1 MANILG
7 QVFQDYV
14 HKQVDIRQQKLG
26 GINKDINT
34 LQAYNSKA
42 PFIRLISSVD
52 LLSPPNRV
60 VPSEVDPVTGET
72 LEFPN
77 SPFLPEEEVQLPYLP
92 GQQPEEEGPE
102 LETGEFDPPLQIP
115 TFEEAFPNLP
125 VPTSDPDPGFDPL
138 NFDDAP
144 GFGFSDPS
152 SGLGSQAEINEGF
165 ERDLADE
172 AAAAFEASLRQDALD
187 RAEAKAR
194 AAYAEKENL
203 NALIASNNLEK
214 LISAGIPREL
224 IAGDQLAKNFILQGG
239 AMKYTEI
246 ITPAEGTTP
255 ERKFDKFTP
264 NSGLNRGTVFDGAYG
279 WGGIDER
286 GYVPM
291 PGITSVQTKYY
302 NNGALSQATINIKCY
317 SKKQFAL
324 VDVLY
329 LRPGFTVLLE
339 FGHTVY
345 LDNDGNKQLFEEFLT
360 LPALATLR
368 GDINQFDLSILIEA
382 ERARRAGNYEAVYGK
397 ISKFNWTFNKD
408 GSYDCTL
415 NVIGLGSVIE
425 SLRINTGPSKA
436 VISQYFSN
444 VSEGRKMSVSK
455 SFLHLFLN
463 YILVKGKI
471 KQDNSVEVAEERR
484 TASAIENSNSTV
496 FQAFEGAVLQGIDFI
511 AGTNTFEDVFAGDGP
526 RSIGGYLG
534 ITGGEYRQSY
544 EIDNSLDTYLQQQN
558 DFDVLDATI
567 IDVDVNGDGT
577 RGPLIIPRS
586 IVSILNI
593 TSDIEEEEG
602 APPQVYLKFG
612 ALISLIQHK
621 LLVYSKDNNIPIC
634 RFDMN
639 AGDSDAPLQTDENYI
654 FTFPGHFSSN
664 PLVCIIPYTNLPD
677 LPFYPNIPNFNINN
691 KFKKCETLVGFNVEQ
706 DPYAGRLAN
715 ILVNAQH
722 ALNLLDQFTSDEDGG
737 IAILDFLQAL
747 ISDITTALGGV
758 NNIEVSIDN
767 DGLVKFVDKTPQT
780 YQFNTNTS
788 GSADSVTT
796 FNAFG
801 VQRDVRGSFVRDIN
815 LNSELSPDFASMIA
829 IGAQANGNQISS
841 NSTSFSLYNSGLQ
854 DRIIKEKFNTVNGI
868 NTNALDTLDSLFED
882 MIFPMQAVYQ
892 NKQFTSANITTLQ
905 SAASRFFNY
914 IVGDL
919 TNKESITPAF
929 FLPFNFSVT
938 VDGISGVKLF
948 QKFKL
953 TNNVLPPSYTEDNVD
968 LIIKE
973 INHEVSP
980 SGWTTQIG
988 TLSSPSPVN
997 ITGEL
1002 YKPPP
1007 KLFPASIEIEG
1018 EVITGNAGAAQ
1029 PIDIEPLTAAGL
1041 PTPVGALYWFN
1052 DVDLNKASRF
1062 NKFNRIMYIDYG
1074 ITNPYA
1080 RGAILAGIFKE
1091 NKLVNKVETDYSNTD
1106 DNDYIRRL
1114 FSRTLSDYT
1123 LEQVNTL
1130 KQDPVKFFSTVYANT
1145 DLNGPPESGD
1155 GYKYRG
1161 RAYVQT
1167 THRRQYKAAA
1177 ERTGRP
1183 ELLNNPDLLLTD
1195 EALAIQVAIVTFLNS
1210 YLLKGSINDVSSIQE
1225 ACNLIGCIIAG
1236 RATGTRA
1243 SNGVANTLAQFTS
1256 KFRVFIDS
1264 GGQGTEF
1271 NSDQGPDLNYI
1282 GGVNGG
1288 GAS

>member
-77 SPFLPEEEVQLPYLP
+77 SPLIPEEEVQLPYLP
-92 GQQPEEEGPE
+92 GQQPQEEGPE
-102 LETGEFDPPLQIP
+102 LETGEFNPPPQIL

-125 VPTSDPDPGFDPL
+125 VPTPDPDPGFDPL
-138 NFDDAP
+138 NFDDVP

-165 ERDLADE
+165 ERDLGNQ
-172 AAAAFEASLRQDALD
+172 AAAAFEARLRQDALD
-187 RAEAKAR
+187 RAEANAR

-214 LISAGIPREL
+214 LISAGIPREF
-224 IAGDQLAKNFILQGG
+224 IVGDQLAKNFILQGG

-471 KQDNSVEVAEERR
+471 KQDNSVEAAEERR

-496 FQAFEGAVLQGIDFI
+496 FQAFEGTVLQGIDFV

-586 IVSILNI
+586 IVSILNV
-593 TSDIEEEEG
+593 TSDTEEEEG

-691 KFKKCETLVGFNVEQ
+691 KFEKCEALVGFNVEQ

-722 ALNLLDQFTSDEDGG
+722 ALNLLDQFTSDEDAG

-758 NNIEVSIDN
+758 NNIEVSINN
-767 DGLVKFVDKTPQT
+767 DGLVRFIDKTPQT
-780 YQFNTNTS
+780 YKFNTNTS

-868 NTNALDTLDSLFED
+868 NTTTLDTLDSLFED
-882 MIFPMQAVYQ
+882 MVFPMQAVYQ

-997 ITGEL
+997 LTGEL
-1002 YKPPP
+1002 YKPSP
-1007 KLFPASIEIEG
+1007 KPFPASIEIDG

-1029 PIDIEPLTAAGL
+1029 PIDIEPLTAADL
-1041 PTPVGALYWFN
+1041 PTPVGALYWFK
-1052 DVDLNKASRF
+1052 DVDLNLANRF
-1062 NKFNRIMYIDYG
+1062 NRFNRIMYIDYG

-1080 RGAILAGIFKE
+1080 RGAILAVIFKE
-1091 NKLVNKVETDYSNTD
+1091 SGLRFPKTELDYSNTS
-1106 DNDYIRRL
+1106 DNDYIRGL
-1114 FSRTLSDYT
+1114 FGELRNYT

-1130 KQDPVKFFSTVYANT
+1130 KQDPVQFFNVVYANS
-1145 DLNGPPESGD
+1145 DENGPPESGD
-1155 GYKYRG
+1155 GYRYRG
-1161 RAYVQT
+1161 RGFIQLT
-1167 THRRQYKAAA
+1167 KRLQYRSMSDKLGVDLIA
-1177 ERTGRP
+1177 
-1183 ELLNNPDLLLTD
+1183 NPDLLLTD
-1195 EALAIQVAIVTFLNS
+1195 LDVAIKSSLQFILDS
-1210 YLLKGSINDVSSIQE
+1210 YLIRGFTINDVTSIQE
-1225 ACNLIGCIIAG
+1225 ACNLVGCIIAG
-1236 RATGTRA
+1236 VASGGRA
-1243 SNGVANTLAQFTS
+1243 SMGVANTLAQFTS

-1271 NSDQGPDLNYI
+1271 NSDQGSDLNYI